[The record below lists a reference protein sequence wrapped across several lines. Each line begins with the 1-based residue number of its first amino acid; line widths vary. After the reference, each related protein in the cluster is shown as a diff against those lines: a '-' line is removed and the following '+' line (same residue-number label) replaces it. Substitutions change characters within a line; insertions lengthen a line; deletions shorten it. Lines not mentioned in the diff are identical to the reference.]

1 MNLETELSRFLALP
15 TDGSGAAGLKSWSG
29 EGHEGPL
36 APQINSDASLLDS
49 YSTAVTSAVERISPS
64 VVNIEVHQNAG
75 RTRSGE
81 PRERQG
87 GGSGFV
93 FTPDGLILTN
103 SHVVHEAVRIA
114 VTLTDGRRMP
124 AALIGEDPASDL
136 AVIRVD
142 EPGLVAAELGDSQ
155 KLRVGQIA
163 IAIGAPYGFQST
175 VTAGVVSALGRSL
188 RSYSGRL
195 IDDVIQTDASLNP
208 GNSGGPLID
217 SAGRVIGVNT
227 ATILPAQGICFA
239 IGINTAKFVASR
251 LLREGKIRRSY
262 VGISGQTVPIHRR
275 VVRFYDLPKESGALV
290 LSVEEDSP
298 AKRAGL
304 REGDVIVALEG
315 QPVAGVDDLH
325 RLLTEVRVGVS
336 GALTV
341 LHGTEKLE
349 LKVVPEE
356 ARFFFF
362 LGAPS
367 AVPCLAC
374 CSGYY
379 LQYGQRVA
387 GISGSVD
394 RRYGGARRFRTSLCA
409 RPDSLYARTRAISK
423 RGARCWLWRR
433 QVLPDPQATRRESH
447 RH

>member
-1 MNLETELSRFLALP
+1 MDL
-15 TDGSGAAGLKSWSG
+15 
-29 EGHEGPL
+29 GHESVFDL
-36 APQINSDASLLDS
+36 ARPGGLRSEGGSALGATGMAVSDASLLDA
-49 YSTAVTSAVERISPS
+49 YSNAVTGAVERISPS
-64 VVNIEVHQNAG
+64 VAHIEVHQAGG

-114 VTLTDGRRMP
+114 VTLSDGRHMP
-124 AALIGEDPASDL
+124 ATLIGEDPASDL

-175 VTAGVVSALGRSL
+175 VTAGIVSALGRSL

-208 GNSGGPLID
+208 GNSGGPLVN
-217 SAGRVIGVNT
+217 SSGQVIGVNT

-251 LLREGKIRRSY
+251 LLRDGRIRRSY
-262 VGISGQTVPIHRR
+262 VGISGQTVPVHRR
-275 VVRFYDLPKESGALV
+275 IVRFYDLPKETGALV
-290 LSVEEDSP
+290 QHVEDSSP

-304 REGDVIVALEG
+304 RAGDVIVALEG

-336 GALTV
+336 SFLTV
-341 LHGTEKLE
+341 LRWTEKLE
-349 LKVVPEE
+349 LKIVPEE
-356 ARFFFF
+356 AR
-362 LGAPS
+362 
-367 AVPCLAC
+367 
-374 CSGYY
+374 
-379 LQYGQRVA
+379 
-387 GISGSVD
+387 
-394 RRYGGARRFRTSLCA
+394 
-409 RPDSLYARTRAISK
+409 
-423 RGARCWLWRR
+423 
-433 QVLPDPQATRRESH
+433 
-447 RH
+447 